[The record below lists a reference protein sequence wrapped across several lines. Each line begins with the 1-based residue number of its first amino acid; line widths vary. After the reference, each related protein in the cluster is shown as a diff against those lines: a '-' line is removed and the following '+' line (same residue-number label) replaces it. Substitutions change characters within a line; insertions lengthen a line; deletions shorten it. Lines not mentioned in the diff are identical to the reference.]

1 MTEPVRERLL
11 TPLPATG
18 CPLCGGPNGCAPA
31 VSGTFDSPCWCTTVE
46 IPAAVLAQVPAA
58 QRGQACICRACA
70 EAGAGQAL
78 AQADSA
84 TGC

>member
-1 MTEPVRERLL
+1 MAHDC
-11 TPLPATG
+11 PLPACH

-31 VSGTFDSPCWCTTVE
+31 LSGTFDSPCWCTTVE
-46 IPAAVLAQVPAA
+46 MPAKVLARLPAA

-78 AQADSA
+78 TQADSA
-84 TGC
+84 TGG

>member
-1 MTEPVRERLL
+1 MTPAR
-11 TPLPATG
+11 PLPACH

-31 VSGTFDSPCWCTTVE
+31 ASGTFDSPCWCTTVE
-46 IPAAVLAQVPAA
+46 IPAAVLTRVPAA